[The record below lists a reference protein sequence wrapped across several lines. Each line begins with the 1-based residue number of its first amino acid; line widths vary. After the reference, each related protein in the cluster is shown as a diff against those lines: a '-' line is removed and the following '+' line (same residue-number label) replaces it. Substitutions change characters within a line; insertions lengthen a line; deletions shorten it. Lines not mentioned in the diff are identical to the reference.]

1 MYPPPQMTF
10 GNRWRRCNALQ
21 QALQQ
26 HNMNMQLGAIPNINH
41 LGLPG
46 APPSLYPGQ
55 VPGGQVSYACFFLR
69 ICMYPPP
76 HMHELLP
83 WTSAGSGLICMF
95 PPPHMHVSSSSYACS
110 LFLICMYP
118 PPHMHVCAWSGRPP
132 VKFRSHMHVSSSA
145 YACLLLLICRSP
157 SSQIQRR

>member
-83 WTSAGSGLICMF
+83 WTRAGSGLICMF
-95 PPPHMHVSSSSYACS
+95 PPPHMHVSSSSYA
-110 LFLICMYP
+110 
-118 PPHMHVCAWSGRPP
+118 GRPP
-132 VKFRSHMHVSSSA
+132 VKFSGADCGAGGRGAVSGPETSLRSGGGSAGSSS
-145 YACLLLLICRSP
+145 
-157 SSQIQRR
+157 SSDHQHGHAQGH

>member
-1 MYPPPQMTF
+1 
-10 GNRWRRCNALQ
+10 
-21 QALQQ
+21 
-26 HNMNMQLGAIPNINH
+26 
-41 LGLPG
+41 
-46 APPSLYPGQ
+46 
-55 VPGGQVSYACFFLR
+55 
-69 ICMYPPP
+69 
-76 HMHELLP
+76 
-83 WTSAGSGLICMF
+83 MF